1 MKLNLRALRGNP
13 PDQEVAGDRRKR
25 ERYITILRVAL
36 IHAAD
41 AKELCVVRNISAGGL
56 SARVYRRF
64 EVGETVEVEF
74 RSEERL
80 AGIVKWVRGFEVGI
94 SFPEAIDVE
103 AVLVSRWAS
112 EDGRRQRLP
121 RVELQCPCQLRIGSR
136 FYLATLQDISQGGA
150 KLLLGRPA
158 EGTADAILTL
168 PDLGGLE
175 GSVRWS
181 QGATVGLSFNE
192 RLPFEVLVRWIQGR
206 REIARESLVS
216 EALAPASAEASAG

>member
-1 MKLNLRALRGNP
+1 MKLNLKALRGNAH
-13 PDQEVAGDRRKR
+13 DREVAGERRKQ

-36 IHAAD
+36 IHAGD

-64 EVGETVEVEF
+64 EVGEAVEVEF

-80 AGIVKWVRGFEVGI
+80 VGIVKWVRGFEIGI
-94 SFPEAIDVE
+94 SFAEAIEVD

-112 EDGRRQRLP
+112 EDGRKQRLP
-121 RVELQCPCQLRIGSR
+121 RVELQCRCQLRIGSR

-150 KLLLGRPA
+150 KLLLARPA

-168 PDLGGLE
+168 PDLGWLE
-175 GSVRWS
+175 GSLRWTH
-181 QGATVGLSFNE
+181 GATVGISFNE
-192 RLPFEVLVRWIQGR
+192 RLPFEVLVHWIQGR

-216 EALAPASAEASAG
+216 ETLAPERAAA